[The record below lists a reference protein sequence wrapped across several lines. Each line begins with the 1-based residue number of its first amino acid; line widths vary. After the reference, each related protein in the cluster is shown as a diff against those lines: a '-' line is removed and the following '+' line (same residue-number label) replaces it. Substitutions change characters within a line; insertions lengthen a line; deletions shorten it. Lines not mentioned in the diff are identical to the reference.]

1 MIEPHAVHLGEDII
15 QAIKKGGFQIF
26 ALETFHFDFGKSE
39 EFLEGYRGGQENYGD
54 VVKQLSSGMCMAME
68 IGIDNKNVLD
78 VVTKFREFCGPQD
91 SEIAKLLQPLTLR
104 ARFGKNLA
112 HNAIHCTDLPEDGPL
127 EVEYF
132 FRVLQ

>member
-1 MIEPHAVHLGEDII
+1 M
-15 QAIKKGGFQIF
+15 
-26 ALETFHFDFGKSE
+26 
-39 EFLEGYRGGQENYGD
+39 
-54 VVKQLSSGMCMAME
+54 VKQLSSGMYMAMA
-68 IGIDNKNVLD
+68 IGVDHENIPD

-91 SEIAKLLQPLTLR
+91 SEIAKLLRPLTLR
-104 ARFGKNLA
+104 ARFGQNLA